1 MDTPQKKTHP
11 VKALLITI
19 LVLVT
24 VWFSGV
30 DGFIKVLFIPG
41 NAYKGLEYYTTG
53 LYQRFDNSDEFEMA
67 LEHAYLLDDCT
78 PIDFY
83 YIDYSARDSLVH
95 GKHAD
100 FYALDLRSDE
110 KYHTIK
116 AAIEEKGKFIANEG
130 DFRLIWCDMLEGTDE
145 TQTLI
150 AFNDNTETIRLIMIT
165 HVNERQIYDLD
176 DMLYSRTKLVWE

>member
-41 NAYKGLEYYTTG
+41 HAYQGLKYYTSG
-53 LYQRFDNSDEFEMA
+53 LYQRFDNSDAFEMA
-67 LEHAYLLDDCT
+67 LEHADLLDDCT

-100 FYALDLRSDE
+100 FYALDLCSDGR
-110 KYHTIK
+110 YCTIK
-116 AAIEEKGKFIANEG
+116 EMVEEKGKFIENEG
-130 DFRLIWCDMLEGTDE
+130 DFRLIWCDLLEGNAE

-150 AFNDNTETIRLIMIT
+150 GFNDKTETIRLIMIT